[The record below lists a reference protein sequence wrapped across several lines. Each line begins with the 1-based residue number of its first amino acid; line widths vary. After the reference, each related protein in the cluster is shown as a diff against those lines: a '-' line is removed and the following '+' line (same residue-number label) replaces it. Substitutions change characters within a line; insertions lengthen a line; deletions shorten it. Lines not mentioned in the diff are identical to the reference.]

1 MVRKLKVRGVESVA
15 DFSQA
20 IYDTT
25 GVGVRQALD
34 SKQPTLISGT
44 TIKTINGQSI
54 LGPGDISIVAGG
66 TPGGATTQLQFNNA
80 GVFAGSAD
88 IVYDSTNRA
97 LVVNS
102 FILNG
107 GTEALRINS
116 SGAISLGASGT
127 NFGTAGQLLASG
139 GNAAPPTWLSGAAA
153 RETLSTKDYTPLTNG
168 LQLAVG
174 GIYSGDTTAAALT
187 ASMPSYAD
195 SKLGSRIVIY
205 NTRYNWATNNLTVQV
220 GSEHIIRNAATD
232 LVCDSTFDGITLVCV
247 YKDGTKAHW
256 NIL

>member
-1 MVRKLKVRGVESVA
+1 MVRKLKVRGIDSLS
-15 DFSQA
+15 DLSQA

-25 GVGVRQALD
+25 GYGVRQALD
-34 SKQPTLISGT
+34 GKQTILVPGV

-54 LGPGDISIVAGG
+54 VGPGDITISAGG
-66 TPGGATTQLQFNNA
+66 TPGCATTQLQFNNA

-127 NFGTAGQLLASG
+127 NFGTAGQLMASA
-139 GNAAPPTWLSGAAA
+139 GNAAPPTWLTATAA
-153 RETLSTKDYTPLTNG
+153 RETLNTGDFTPLTAG

-174 GIYSGDTTAAALT
+174 GVYSGDTTAAALT
-187 ASMPSYAD
+187 VQMPSYAN
-195 SKLGSRIVIY
+195 SKLGSRIVIF
-205 NTRYNWATNNLTVQV
+205 NTRYNWVTNNLIVQV
-220 GSEHIIRNAATD
+220 GSEHIIRNVATD
-232 LVCDSTFDGITLVCV
+232 LVCDSNFDAITLVCT